1 MNRGLCTLLIVLSA
15 CGGSG
20 TAHVVLG
27 ARAGTAGSTAAT
39 APSQRAQP
47 LDLKNGIIVTRL
59 RIVLSEVKLETA
71 SGSGEVELKTAPL
84 LIDLLQPD
92 LEGGA
97 PREVNLADVQGATY
111 RELKFKIHEPSLS
124 DRGVSLD
131 NGLFWMAS
139 ENASV
144 IVDGT
149 VDARPFTFKSAVDA
163 QEELEGNFAL
173 GDGDHYVT
181 LNVDPSGWFGG
192 SGAARL
198 DPTVESNRSQIENL
212 VQHSFQAFQDDDHD
226 GHRDHD

>member
-1 MNRGLCTLLIVLSA
+1 MKRALFALALGLAA

-20 TAHVVLG
+20 TAHVGLG
-27 ARAGTAGSTAAT
+27 ARAGTAASTAAA
-39 APSQRAQP
+39 APNQRAQP

-59 RIVLSEVKLETA
+59 RVVLSEVKLETGP
-71 SGSGEVELKTAPL
+71 GSGDVELKTAPL

-92 LEGGA
+92 LESGT
-97 PREVNLADVQGATY
+97 PREVDLADVQAATY
-111 RELKFKIHEPSLS
+111 RELKFKIHKPALS
-124 DRGVSLD
+124 DPGVSLD

-149 VDARPFTFKSAVDA
+149 IDAKPFTFKSAVDA
-163 QEELEGNFAL
+163 QQELEGSFAL
-173 GDGDHYVT
+173 GDGSHYVT
-181 LNVDPSGWFGG
+181 LNFDPSGWFGG

-198 DPTVESNRSQIENL
+198 DPNVESNRSQIENYI
-212 VQHSFQAFQDDDHD
+212 QHSFEAFQDDDHD

>member
-1 MNRGLCTLLIVLSA
+1 MNRGLCTLVIVLSA

-20 TAHVVLG
+20 TAHVALG
-27 ARAGTAGSTAAT
+27 ARAGTAASTAAT

-47 LDLKNGIIVTRL
+47 LDLKNGIVVTRL

-71 SGSGEVELKTAPL
+71 PGSGEVELKTAPL

-97 PREVNLADVQGATY
+97 PRELNLADVQAATY
-111 RELKFKIHEPSLS
+111 REVKFKIRTPELTDP
-124 DRGVSLD
+124 RVSLD

-139 ENASV
+139 QNASV

-149 VDARPFTFKSAVDA
+149 IDAKPFTFTSAVDA
-163 QEELEGNFAL
+163 QRELEGNFAF
-173 GDGDHYVT
+173 GDGNHYVT
-181 LNVDPSGWFGG
+181 LNIDATGWFGMPG
-192 SGAARL
+192 TARL
-198 DPTVESNRSQIENL
+198 DPGEANRKQIENNIRD
-212 VQHSFQAFQDDDHD
+212 SFQAFQDDDHD